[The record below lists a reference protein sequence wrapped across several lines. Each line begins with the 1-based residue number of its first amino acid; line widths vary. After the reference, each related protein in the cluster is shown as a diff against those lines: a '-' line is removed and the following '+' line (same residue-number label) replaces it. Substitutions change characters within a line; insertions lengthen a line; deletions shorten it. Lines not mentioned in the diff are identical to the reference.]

1 MTTKGILIFAKNNQ
15 QFNYIKQA
23 EVAAAMAKF
32 YLGKPVTLVTVEEEY
47 KDNKS
52 DIWDQVIFLD
62 NVHIEENTRAVYIE
76 NKAEKNISN
85 K

>member
-32 YLGKPVTLVTVEEEY
+32 YLGKPVTLITVEEEY
-47 KDNKS
+47 KNNQSK
-52 DIWDQVIFLD
+52 IWDQVIF
-62 NVHIEENTRAVYIE
+62 
-76 NKAEKNISN
+76 
-85 K
+85 